1 MSMCGVFLAAVVLLE
16 PGVREL
22 KKAWDVTPAESG
34 TVFRSAD
41 PTRPAVLSAA
51 RRITGFQAGTDG
63 VWRVTIEDVRNGK
76 WNFTQLFVNGERRK
90 RPSIPAEGFFFTTG
104 NAYPT
109 EKSYG
114 GFTFRTCDLTGG
126 YANLA
131 DIEVE
136 TFYNW
141 SVSKMRLAEIDAKAG
156 VLRFTNDR
164 KLSKVHSDHSRPRR
178 FRLENVKE
186 AFGRPGEW
194 YLDRPTGVLSY
205 CPKGEETP
213 ETCVIEAP
221 CADRVLRVLGEPG
234 KPVENVRFE
243 NVVFRYSNV
252 IVPDT
257 GTYAVQGELNVP
269 AAVELVGAKNVV
281 FDRCTFERTGGW
293 GAACGPET
301 RDCAFV
307 SCLFWDLGAGGVRFG
322 APYQGYSTVPAQ
334 PENAHE
340 LTSGIRVEN
349 CLIVDG
355 GKVYHAGIGVL
366 AARTW
371 GAKILHN
378 EIAHFDYTA
387 ISVGWDW
394 SGKQVLAHDNEVAF
408 NHAYDIGRKVLSDM
422 GILYTLGDQP
432 GTTLHDNVF
441 HDIDVYEY
449 GGKGIYL
456 DECTSHVDIYNNL
469 VYDTLISH
477 SQSFTVGNRLYNNI
491 FVDARD
497 EQLLWRSKVKGGD
510 LALDSRNN
518 IVVWRTGRLF
528 TKAGDF
534 TATKEER
541 DEAERLHPNPAS
553 GSKGV
558 GNLYFKMPGRPG
570 DPIDG
575 KIFTSSPKMEPVT
588 LAEWQTLTGSEA
600 GSVNADPQFVDYA
613 HRDFRLKPTSPAL
626 KLGFKPFDYSRAG
639 LSDPQRVPRAGMWG
653 DPCEHGTNQMFG
665 AVVVDAE
672 KQE

>member
-1 MSMCGVFLAAVVLLE
+1 MKLTLTLMAATMLTAGSAFAGSVVLLK

-22 KKAWDVTPAESG
+22 DKTWDVTTADSG
-34 TVFRSAD
+34 TTFRSED
-41 PTRPAVLSAA
+41 PARPAVVSAA
-51 RRITGFQAGTDG
+51 RRIAGFQVGTDG
-63 VWRVTIEDVRNGK
+63 VWRVTLDEVRTGK
-76 WNFTQLFVNGERRK
+76 WNFTQLFVNGRRRR
-90 RPSIPAEGFFFTTG
+90 RPSIPAEGHFFTTG

-114 GFTFRTCDLTGG
+114 GFTFRPCDLVGG
-126 YANLA
+126 YANLR

-136 TFYNW
+136 IFYNW
-141 SVSKMRLAEIDAKAG
+141 SVSKMRPEAIDAKAG

-164 KLSKVHSDHSRPRR
+164 LLSKMHSNHDKARR

-186 AFGRPGEW
+186 AFGRKGEW
-194 YLDRPTGVLSY
+194 YLDRPSGVLSY
-205 CPKGEETP
+205 RPLDGESPKTA
-213 ETCVIEAP
+213 VVEAP
-221 CADRVLRVLGEPG
+221 RFEQILRVLGEPG
-234 KPVENVRFE
+234 RPVENVRFE

-252 IVPDT
+252 VVPDGGAYT
-257 GTYAVQGELNVP
+257 VQGELTVP
-269 AAVELVGAKNVV
+269 AAIELVNAQNVV
-281 FDRCTFERTGGW
+281 FDRCTVERTGGW
-293 GAACGPET
+293 AAACGPET
-301 RDCAFV
+301 RDCAFD
-307 SCLFWDLGAGGVRFG
+307 SCLLTDLGAGGVKFG
-322 APYQGYSTVPAQ
+322 APYGGYSTFGQEPA
-334 PENAHE
+334 NAHE

-349 CLIVDG
+349 CLITHG

-394 SGKQVLAHDNEVAF
+394 SGKKVLAHDNEVAF
-408 NHAYDIGRKVLSDM
+408 NLGYDIGRKVLSDM

-456 DECTSHVDIYNNL
+456 DECTSHVLIYNNL
-469 VYDTLISH
+469 VYDTLVSH

-497 EQLLWRSKVKGGD
+497 EQLLWRSKVKSED
-510 LALDSRNN
+510 VALDSERN
-518 IVVWRTGRLF
+518 IVVWKTGRLF

-541 DEAERLHPNPAS
+541 DEAERRHPDPSS
-553 GSKGV
+553 GSRCRS
-558 GNLYFKMPGRPG
+558 NLYWRMPGRKG
-570 DPIDG
+570 DAAEENV
-575 KIFTSSPKMEPVT
+575 FASNAKMAPLT
-588 LAEWQTLTGSEA
+588 LSAWQAKTGNETGS
-600 GSVNADPQFVDYA
+600 VYADPQFVDYE

-626 KLGFKPFDYSRAG
+626 KLGFVPFDSARAG
-639 LSDPQRVPRAGMWG
+639 LSDPQRVPR
-653 DPCEHGTNQMFG
+653 Q
-665 AVVVDAE
+665 VR
-672 KQE
+672 

>member
-1 MSMCGVFLAAVVLLE
+1 MIPIGVLLAGVVLLQ
-16 PGVREL
+16 PGVKEL
-22 KKAWDVTPAESG
+22 EKPWDVTPADSG
-34 TVFRSAD
+34 TTFRSAD
-41 PTRPAVLSAA
+41 PAHPAVLSAA
-51 RRITGFQAGTDG
+51 RRITGFVVGTDG
-63 VWRVTIEDVRNGK
+63 VWRVTLDDVRNGK
-76 WNFTQLFVNGERRK
+76 WNFSQLFVNGERRK
-90 RPSIPAEGFFFTTG
+90 RPSLPAEGFFFTTG
-104 NAYPT
+104 NAFT
-109 EKSYG
+109 NEMSYG
-114 GFTFRTCDLTGG
+114 GFTFRPCDLTGG
-126 YANLA
+126 YVNLA

-141 SVSKMRLAEIDAKAG
+141 SVSKMRIAEVDAQAG
-156 VLRFTNDR
+156 VLKFTNDR
-164 KLSKVHSDHSRPRR
+164 KLSKIHSDHSRPRR

-205 CPKGEETP
+205 RPKGEETP
-213 ETCVIEAP
+213 ETCVVEAP

-252 IVPDT
+252 IVPDS
-257 GTYAVQGELNVP
+257 GIYAVQGELNVP
-269 AAVELVGAKNVV
+269 AAIELVGVTNVV
-281 FDRCTFERTGGW
+281 FDRCTVERTGGW
-293 GAACGPET
+293 AAACGPET
-301 RDCAFV
+301 RDCAFD
-307 SCLFWDLGAGGVRFG
+307 SCLLTDLGAGGVKFG
-322 APYQGYSTVPAQ
+322 APYQGYSTLKGPA

-349 CLIVDG
+349 CLITDG

-394 SGKQVLAHDNEVAF
+394 AGQKVYAHDNEIAF
-408 NHAYDIGRKVLSDM
+408 NLGYDIGRKVLSDM

-456 DECTSHVDIYNNL
+456 DERTSHVDIYNNL
-469 VYDTLISH
+469 VYNTRISH
-477 SQSFTVGNRLYNNI
+477 SQSFTVGNRLFNNI

-497 EQLLWRSKVKGGD
+497 EQILWRCKVKGED
-510 LALDSRNN
+510 IALDSERN

-528 TKAGDF
+528 TKANDF

-541 DEAERLHPNPAS
+541 DEAERLHPNPSA
-553 GSKGV
+553 GSRCRN
-558 GNLYFKMPGRPG
+558 NLYWRMPERRG
-570 DPIDG
+570 DAVDG
-575 KIFTSSPKMEPVT
+575 KVFTSGPKVEP
-588 LAEWQTLTGSEA
+588 LALSCWQAKTGNDA
-600 GSVNADPQFVDYA
+600 GSVYADPGFVDYE

-626 KLGFKPFDYSRAG
+626 KLGFEPFDFSKAG
-639 LSDPQRVPRAGMWG
+639 LSDPQRVPRRKGA
-653 DPCEHGTNQMFG
+653 CE
-665 AVVVDAE
+665 
-672 KQE
+672 